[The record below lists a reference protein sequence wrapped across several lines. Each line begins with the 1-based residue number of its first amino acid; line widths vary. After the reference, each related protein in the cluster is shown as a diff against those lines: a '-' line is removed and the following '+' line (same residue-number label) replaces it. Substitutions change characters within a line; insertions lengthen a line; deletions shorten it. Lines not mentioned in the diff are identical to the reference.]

1 MNCTWM
7 MIRTRG
13 KSREVL
19 WAWCSGL
26 SEKDIRK
33 AMILQFWSLF
43 LQLSYSLYEFLFQG
57 GYCSFLCPSYR
68 SFWSC
73 LLQLTHSCSEQY
85 LVCHSSVSFLAGLSF
100 GWRKNQADQLS

>member
-43 LQLSYSLYEFLFQG
+43 LRLSYSLCEFLFQG
-57 GYCSFLCPSYR
+57 GYL
-68 SFWSC
+68 
-73 LLQLTHSCSEQY
+73 
-85 LVCHSSVSFLAGLSF
+85 
-100 GWRKNQADQLS
+100 